1 MMMTEG
7 KNMANTMKKAIH
19 CTGSLQAKNGYWYT
33 VIQVTDNGIRKS
45 KWETTRLPIKGNKVR
60 AQSILMQRIPEY
72 EKRYVSAP
80 MLEEA
85 RKNDP
90 LFSDYLEKWTEQQ
103 RPNVSY
109 ATTAA
114 RRHMVKGRIRTYFDD
129 REITLKTLTAAQ
141 IEDFYETMRAA
152 DLKGS
157 TLVHYHQFMNQALEA
172 AVKKDLLAR
181 NPMYKVDRPRKNLFV
196 GSYYSREE
204 VEKLLEVLK
213 DDPLYPMVF
222 VDVYYGLRRSE
233 LLGLEWDSVD
243 FVRNTLSVE
252 HKVYRDNENG
262 DDRDISISSE
272 LKTRNSRR
280 TLPLIPAVREV
291 LEAEKKKQERYRKIF
306 KAEYI
311 GKYSKMVFV
320 DPVGNLYTPDY
331 VTRHFEVVLKSNGLR
346 PIRFHDLR
354 HTCASL
360 LVAQGVDMK
369 LIQLWLGH
377 ANYSTT
383 ADIYAHLD
391 AGAQDVTAGAIVQAL
406 EKKRK

>member
-7 KNMANTMKKAIH
+7 KNMANAMKKAIH

-152 DLKGS
+152 DL
-157 TLVHYHQFMNQALEA
+157 
-172 AVKKDLLAR
+172 
-181 NPMYKVDRPRKNLFV
+181 
-196 GSYYSREE
+196 
-204 VEKLLEVLK
+204 
-213 DDPLYPMVF
+213 
-222 VDVYYGLRRSE
+222 
-233 LLGLEWDSVD
+233 
-243 FVRNTLSVE
+243 
-252 HKVYRDNENG
+252 
-262 DDRDISISSE
+262 
-272 LKTRNSRR
+272 
-280 TLPLIPAVREV
+280 
-291 LEAEKKKQERYRKIF
+291 
-306 KAEYI
+306 
-311 GKYSKMVFV
+311 
-320 DPVGNLYTPDY
+320 
-331 VTRHFEVVLKSNGLR
+331 
-346 PIRFHDLR
+346 
-354 HTCASL
+354 
-360 LVAQGVDMK
+360 
-369 LIQLWLGH
+369 
-377 ANYSTT
+377 
-383 ADIYAHLD
+383 
-391 AGAQDVTAGAIVQAL
+391 
-406 EKKRK
+406 